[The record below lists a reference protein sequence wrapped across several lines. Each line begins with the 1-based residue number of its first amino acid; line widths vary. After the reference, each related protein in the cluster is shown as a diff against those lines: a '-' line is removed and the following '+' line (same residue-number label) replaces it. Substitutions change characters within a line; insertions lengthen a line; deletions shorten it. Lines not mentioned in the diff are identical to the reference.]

1 MHEYALITLQK
12 QAARLMLD
20 ADKYSPS
27 SPLFDQLKWKTF
39 DKIVQE
45 KQVIMVFEALNNLT
59 PTYITN

>member
-1 MHEYALITLQK
+1 
-12 QAARLMLD
+12 MLD

-59 PTYITN
+59 PNYITN